1 MTVPQEFT
9 PSDLIRFLHRYNFG
23 YCVFGIVVEIIAF
36 LFWIA
41 TIYGSILLNGWIPL
55 THELPDWL
63 LPMFVLCAVTGIGY
77 SNTALVFSIQYDN
90 EFPAIKK
97 SWIWIPM
104 NSGWSTFLLMIFC
117 AAPLLTC
124 WGISIFCQCF
134 SYNRSRI
141 LLAWTLYHYLN
152 NLNNKNHLNSWVPYP
167 KFESQ
172 RQAIFLLYRL
182 DLVRVSHR
190 FGVLQVTRK
199 NGTAHK

>member
-1 MTVPQEFT
+1 MTTPQEFT
-9 PSDLIRFLHRYNFG
+9 RSDLVKFLHQYNFG

-36 LFWIA
+36 IFWII
-41 TIYGSILLNGWIPL
+41 TIYASILLSGSIPL
-55 THELPDWL
+55 VQELPDWL
-63 LPMFVLCAVTGIGY
+63 LPMLFLCGVTGIGY
-77 SNTALVFSIQYDN
+77 SNTSRFFNIQYDN
-90 EFPAIKK
+90 DFPAIRK

-104 NSGWSTFLLMIFC
+104 NSGWSTFPLMIFC

-141 LLAWTLYHYLN
+141 LLAWTLYGYLN
-152 NLNNKNHLNSWVPYP
+152 NLNDWVPYP

-182 DLVRVSHR
+182 NLVYVSNR
-190 FGVLQVTRK
+190 FGVLQVKRK
-199 NGTAHK
+199 NGLVNKSS